1 MHNSKIMAGFL
12 EQAKLDIAKAIYIER
27 IVNARKD
34 GQPLS
39 ESEVAREAI
48 SDANVF
54 VQEWAKQNKAVSD
67 SKVLMNHAI
76 KR

>member
-1 MHNSKIMAGFL
+1 MTDL
-12 EQAKLDIAKAIYIER
+12 EQAQFDIAKAIYIER

-34 GQPLS
+34 GQSLS
-39 ESEVAREAI
+39 EGEVAREAI

-54 VQEWAKQNKAVSD
+54 VQEWEKQNKAVSG

>member
-1 MHNSKIMAGFL
+1 MHNLKNMADL
-12 EQAKLDIAKAIYIER
+12 EQAQFDIAKAIYIER

-39 ESEVAREAI
+39 ESEIAREAI

-54 VQEWAKQNKAVSD
+54 VQEWTKQNKAVSG

>member
-1 MHNSKIMAGFL
+1 MTDL
-12 EQAKLDIAKAIYIER
+12 EQAQFDIAKAIYIER

-34 GQPLS
+34 GQSVS
-39 ESEVAREAI
+39 EGEVAREAI

-54 VQEWAKQNKAVSD
+54 VQEWEKQNKAVSD

>member
-1 MHNSKIMAGFL
+1 MHNSKIMADFL

-34 GQPLS
+34 GQSLS
-39 ESEVAREAI
+39 ESEIAREAI

-54 VQEWAKQNKAVSD
+54 VQEWTKHSIAVSG
-67 SKVLMNHAI
+67 SKVLTNHAI
-76 KR
+76 EG

>member
-1 MHNSKIMAGFL
+1 MTDL
-12 EQAKLDIAKAIYIER
+12 EQAQFDIAKTIYIER

-34 GQPLS
+34 GQSLS
-39 ESEVAREAI
+39 EGEVAREAI

-54 VQEWAKQNKAVSD
+54 VQEWTKQNKAVSG